1 MWTET
6 LAFFHAAAE
15 RPQGIVDGS
24 CKLQLSGCRSAK
36 VTKRS
41 TRAELDMIRIR
52 EKANGNELVK
62 QMLAAAF
69 KAMAEATGNHAKE
82 FLPGGDFAVVNINDG
97 ERQRLESMPV
107 TSTHAERMCAIG
119 RHLDR
124 LAGSQRSD
132 TQLGILCSK
141 HDETMA
147 WVMARPDP

>member
-1 MWTET
+1 MSSSSRCSQ
-6 LAFFHAAAE
+6 
-15 RPQGIVDGS
+15 RPS
-24 CKLQLSGCRSAK
+24 R
-36 VTKRS
+36 RWRRP
-41 TRAELDMIRIR
+41 RATTPKSSL
-52 EKANGNELVK
+52 
-62 QMLAAAF
+62 
-69 KAMAEATGNHAKE
+69 
-82 FLPGGDFAVVNINDG
+82 FLPGGHFVVVNINDG